1 MKAKKVHKYLGI
13 PLCFFLFF
21 AALSGILLNHRDL
34 LQSVDIPRSALPRSY
49 QFVGWNNGA
58 VRGVLRSD
66 SLAYIYG
73 SAGVWVTDSSL
84 RREAKPM
91 TSGFVS
97 GADEAKI
104 MSMARDSAGGVWVAS
119 QYRLYKLTPEGTRW
133 VEQPLPSSVHG
144 RLADLQ
150 ISGDS
155 VLLLSRSLLYRRSLA
170 SPEWTT
176 YELKKPEGYTGKILL
191 FQIVWALHSGEYFGL
206 VGRIIVDLLGLL
218 VMILSLTGIFY
229 TFLRHRLEAKKGQER
244 TKKEEDRKHRLSKK
258 LSFNFKWHK
267 TVGRKTFYAV
277 LFVFVTGW
285 VLRPPLMLPLVFT
298 KAQPNRFSSLYSDNP
313 WFDRLRAI
321 RQDKHEGGWL
331 LSTSEGF
338 FKLKDFSSQPEPW
351 ELQPQVSPMGI
362 NGFAQRADGSWLV
375 GSFTGLFEVH
385 PEQAEAIRNYFTG
398 ESVGEVTMGP
408 PVGSF
413 TVSGLL
419 AGDNPKEDLVFLYD
433 RGVVGRTDIPGEEA
447 KPFPFAPQPE
457 ALNDSPYS
465 LWQAALELHAGRL
478 YQPFLGTWGTALF
491 IFFLGLSSVIVLIT
505 GLKRR
510 SPKKKHESS

>member
-119 QYRLYKLTPEGTRW
+119 QYRLYKLAPEGTRW
-133 VEQPLPSSVHG
+133 VEQPLPTSVHG

-155 VLLLSRSLLYRRSLA
+155 VLLLSRSLLYHRSLA

-206 VGRIIVDLLGLL
+206 VGRIIVDLFGLL

-229 TFLRHRLEAKKGQER
+229 TFLRHRLEAKKGQEI
-244 TKKEEDRKHRLSKK
+244 TKKEEDRKHRLAKK
-258 LSFNFKWHK
+258 LSTNFKWHK
-267 TVGRKTFYAV
+267 TIGRKTFYAV

-321 RQDKHEGGWL
+321 RQDKHQGGWL

-338 FKLKDFSSQPEPW
+338 FRLKDFSSQPEPW

-362 NGFAQRADGSWLV
+362 NGFAQRADGSWLI

-398 ESVGEVTMGP
+398 ESIGEVTMGP

-457 ALNDSPYS
+457 ALNESPYS

-478 YQPFLGTWGTALF
+478 YQPFLGTLGTALF

>member
-229 TFLRHRLEAKKGQER
+229 TFLRHRLEAKKGQEI
-244 TKKEEDRKHRLSKK
+244 TKKEEDRKHRLAKK
-258 LSFNFKWHK
+258 LSTNFKWHK

-321 RQDKHEGGWL
+321 RQDKHQGGWL

-338 FKLKDFSSQPEPW
+338 FKLKDFSAVPEPW

-385 PEQAEAIRNYFTG
+385 PEQEESIRNYFTG

-413 TVSGLL
+413 TISGLL

-457 ALNDSPYS
+457 ALNESPYS

>member
-1 MKAKKVHKYLGI
+1 MKAKKLHKYLGI

-34 LQSVDIPRSALPRSY
+34 LQSVDIPRSVLPRSY
-49 QFVGWNNGA
+49 QFSGWNNGA

-84 RREAKPM
+84 RSEAKPLGA
-91 TSGFVS
+91 GFVP

-119 QYRLYKLTPEGTRW
+119 QYRLYKLSSEGSRW

-155 VLLLSRSLLYRRSLA
+155 VLLLSRSLLYRRSLS

-229 TFLRHRLEAKKGQER
+229 TFLRHRLEAKKGQEI
-244 TKKEEDRKHRLSKK
+244 TKKEEDRKHRLAKK
-258 LSFNFKWHK
+258 LSTNFKWHK
-267 TVGRKTFYAV
+267 AVGRKTFYAV

-321 RQDKHEGGWL
+321 RQDKHQGGWL

-338 FKLKDFSSQPEPW
+338 FKLKDFSAVPEPW

-385 PEQAEAIRNYFTG
+385 PEQEESIRNYFTG

-413 TVSGLL
+413 TISGLL

-457 ALNDSPYS
+457 ALNESPYS

>member
-119 QYRLYKLTPEGTRW
+119 QYRLYKLAPEGTRW
-133 VEQPLPSSVHG
+133 VEQPLPTSVHG

-229 TFLRHRLEAKKGQER
+229 TFLRHRLEAKKGQEI
-244 TKKEEDRKHRLSKK
+244 TKKEEDRKHRLAKK
-258 LSFNFKWHK
+258 LSTNFKWHK
-267 TVGRKTFYAV
+267 TIGRKTFYAV

-321 RQDKHEGGWL
+321 RQDKHQGGWL

-338 FKLKDFSSQPEPW
+338 FRLKDFSSQPEPW

-362 NGFAQRADGSWLV
+362 NGFAQRADGSWLI

-457 ALNDSPYS
+457 ALNESPYS

>member
-1 MKAKKVHKYLGI
+1 MKAKKLHKYLGI

-34 LQSVDIPRSALPRSY
+34 LQSVDIPRSVLPRSY

-84 RREAKPM
+84 RSEAKPLGA
-91 TSGFVS
+91 GFVP

-119 QYRLYKLTPEGTRW
+119 QYRLYKLSPDGSRW

-155 VLLLSRSLLYRRSLA
+155 VLLLSRSLLYRRSLS

-176 YELKKPEGYTGKILL
+176 YELKKPEGYAGKILL

-206 VGRIIVDLLGLL
+206 VGRIIVDLLGVL
-218 VMILSLTGIFY
+218 VMILSLTGICY
-229 TFLRHRLEAKKGQER
+229 TFLRRRLVRRKDRESTR
-244 TKKEEDRKHRLSKK
+244 TEEEQKHRLSKR
-258 LSFNFKWHK
+258 LSTNFKWHK
-267 TVGRKTFYAV
+267 AIGRKTFYAV

-321 RQDKHEGGWL
+321 REDKHEGGWL

-338 FKLKDFSSQPEPW
+338 YRLKDFSAVPEPW

-385 PEQAEAIRNYFTG
+385 PGWAEPIHNYFTG
-398 ESVGEVTMGP
+398 ESVGEVRMGP

-419 AGDNPKEDLVFLYD
+419 AGERPEDDLVFLYD
-433 RGVVGRTDIPGEEA
+433 HGAVGRSGLPDGGA
-447 KPFPFAPQPE
+447 QLRPFAPQPE
-457 ALNDSPYS
+457 ALNESPYS

-478 YQPFLGTWGTALF
+478 YQPFLGSWGTALF
-491 IFFLGLSSVIVLIT
+491 IFFLGLASVIVLIT

-510 SPKKKHESS
+510 SPKKKH

>member
-229 TFLRHRLEAKKGQER
+229 TFLRHRLEAKKGQEI
-244 TKKEEDRKHRLSKK
+244 TKKEEDRKHRLAKK
-258 LSFNFKWHK
+258 LSTNFKWHK

-321 RQDKHEGGWL
+321 RQDKHQGGWL

-338 FKLKDFSSQPEPW
+338 FKLKDFSAVPEPW

-385 PEQAEAIRNYFTG
+385 PEQEESIRNYFTG

-408 PVGSF
+408 PIGSF
-413 TVSGLL
+413 TISGLL

-457 ALNDSPYS
+457 ALNESPYS

>member
-73 SAGVWVTDSSL
+73 SAGIWVTDSSL

-91 TSGFVS
+91 TSGFIS

-119 QYRLYKLTPEGTRW
+119 QYRLYKLAPEGTRW

-229 TFLRHRLEAKKGQER
+229 TFLRHRLEAKKGQEI
-244 TKKEEDRKHRLSKK
+244 TKKEEDRKHRLAKK

-267 TVGRKTFYAV
+267 AIGRKTFYAV

-321 RQDKHEGGWL
+321 REDKHEGGWL

-338 FKLKDFSSQPEPW
+338 YRLKDFSAVPEPW

-385 PEQAEAIRNYFTG
+385 PGWAEPIHNYFTG
-398 ESVGEVTMGP
+398 ESVGEVKMGP

-419 AGDNPKEDLVFLYD
+419 AGERPEDDLVFLYD
-433 RGVVGRTDIPGEEA
+433 HGAVGRSVLPDGGA
-447 KPFPFAPQPE
+447 QLRPFAPQPE
-457 ALNDSPYS
+457 ALNESPYS

-478 YQPFLGTWGTALF
+478 YQPFLGSWGTALF
-491 IFFLGLSSVIVLIT
+491 IFFLGLASVIVLIT

>member
-229 TFLRHRLEAKKGQER
+229 TFLRHRLEAKKGQEI
-244 TKKEEDRKHRLSKK
+244 TKKEEDRKHRLAKK
-258 LSFNFKWHK
+258 LSTNFKWHK
-267 TVGRKTFYAV
+267 AVGRKTFYAV

-321 RQDKHEGGWL
+321 RQDKHQGGWL

-338 FKLKDFSSQPEPW
+338 FKLKDFSAVPEPW

-385 PEQAEAIRNYFTG
+385 PEQEESIRNYFTG

-413 TVSGLL
+413 TISGLL

-457 ALNDSPYS
+457 ALNESPYS

>member
-1 MKAKKVHKYLGI
+1 MKAKKLHKYLGI

-34 LQSVDIPRSALPRSY
+34 LQSVDIPRSVLPRSY

-84 RREAKPM
+84 RSEAKPLGA
-91 TSGFVS
+91 GFVP

-119 QYRLYKLTPEGTRW
+119 QYRLYKLSPEGSRW

-155 VLLLSRSLLYRRSLA
+155 VLLLGRSLLYRRSLS

-206 VGRIIVDLLGLL
+206 VGRIIVDLLGVL
-218 VMILSLTGIFY
+218 VMILSLTGICY
-229 TFLRHRLEAKKGQER
+229 TFLRRRLVRRKDRESTRA
-244 TKKEEDRKHRLSKK
+244 EEEQKHRLSKR
-258 LSFNFKWHK
+258 LSTNFKWHK
-267 TVGRKTFYAV
+267 AIGRKTFYAV

-313 WFDRLRAI
+313 WFDRLRGI
-321 RQDKHEGGWL
+321 REDKHEGGWL

-338 FKLKDFSSQPEPW
+338 YRLKDFTSVPEPW

-385 PEQAEAIRNYFTG
+385 SGWAEPIHNYFTG
-398 ESVGEVTMGP
+398 ESVGEVRMGP

-419 AGDNPKEDLVFLYD
+419 AGERPEDDLVFLYD
-433 RGVVGRTDIPGEEA
+433 HGAVGRSVLPDGGA
-447 KPFPFAPQPE
+447 QLRPFAPQPE
-457 ALNDSPYS
+457 ALNESPYS

-478 YQPFLGTWGTALF
+478 YQPFLGSWGTALF
-491 IFFLGLSSVIVLIT
+491 IFFLGLASVIVLIT

-510 SPKKKHESS
+510 SPKKKH